1 MLRPAQVK
9 VLKHGTFDWNRTLPR
24 LKDSAGGD
32 LFKSLGAARV
42 AASRM
47 GLTRPKHTWTEE
59 EETFLQA
66 KAEIGE
72 SKLTTLFNKQF
83 RANLSKRQISYKR
96 RKLKR

>member
-1 MLRPAQVK
+1 
-9 VLKHGTFDWNRTLPR
+9 
-24 LKDSAGGD
+24 
-32 LFKSLGAARV
+32 
-42 AASRM
+42 M

-96 RKLKR
+96 RKLKK